1 MPLFPESA
9 SYQTCGVGFRLRFLS
24 KSHLTARHVEDQS
37 YACLFCV
44 QLGKTSED
52 SDATVFFSQRQLFA
66 HLSRHAR
73 PLPTVPGVTV
83 IESATIPQG
92 SKNNYDL
99 HFPNPPAKSLM
110 AGLSREIYAMPTAIA
125 TETFRSSNGA
135 LRAPPGAT
143 REPVLQFAVGA
154 RIVGVQF
161 PARFHGEWGI
171 GWADNMRAAF
181 PVDCVRIEPPPK
193 TQVRME
199 QSSSMRAV
207 ARWSRK
213 PKDKNKELGDWL
225 RFEKGEI
232 ITGIGC
238 TFLFPR
244 PPAPPPPPPSP
255 PPPPPPPP
263 LFWLLV

>member
-1 MPLFPESA
+1 MLFFPPESA

-24 KSHLTARHVEDQS
+24 KSHLTARHVEDQL

-44 QLGKTSED
+44 QLNKTSED
-52 SDATVFFSQRQLFA
+52 SDATVFFSQKQLFA

-73 PLPTVPGVTV
+73 PLPTVPGLMV
-83 IESATIPQG
+83 IESATMPQ
-92 SKNNYDL
+92 SFKNNYDL

-110 AGLSREIYAMPTAIA
+110 AGLSREIYAMPTAVA
-125 TETFRSSNGA
+125 TETFRSTNGA
-135 LRAPPGAT
+135 LRAPPT
-143 REPVLQFAVGA
+143 REAVLQFAVGA
-154 RIVGVQF
+154 RIVGVEF
-161 PARFHGEWGI
+161 PPRFHGEWGI
-171 GWADNMRAAF
+171 GWADNVRAAF

-238 TFLFPR
+238 TFIFPL
-244 PPAPPPPPPSP
+244 PLALL

-263 LFWLLV
+263 LSWLLV